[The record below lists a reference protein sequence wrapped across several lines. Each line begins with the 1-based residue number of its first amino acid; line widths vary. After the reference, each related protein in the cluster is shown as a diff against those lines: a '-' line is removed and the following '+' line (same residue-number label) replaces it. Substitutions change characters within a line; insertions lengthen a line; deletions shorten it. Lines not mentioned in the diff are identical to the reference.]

1 MLGYRTEK
9 ITLKLL
15 PFLILNKELQE
26 QLKIKTQTNISPWS
40 QLLWSATLFWVFL
53 LLKITYSI
61 SGNLK
66 IIYPVPCPIIHNLMI
81 QLTTIMC
88 LNMFL
93 AKKISS
99 VLKAR
104 QLLFPL
110 GICYL
115 SICWRLL
122 CSFVFNGFL
131 ALVMTFTYNL
141 VW

>member
-9 ITLKLL
+9 ISLKLL

-40 QLLWSATLFWVFL
+40 QLLWSATLLWVFL
-53 LLKITYSI
+53 LLKIPRSI

-66 IIYPVPCPIIHNLMI
+66 IIYPVPYPIIHSPRYSLL
-81 QLTTIMC
+81 QLCVWTC
-88 LNMFL
+88 FWQ
-93 AKKISS
+93 KKISS

-122 CSFVFNGFL
+122 CSFVFNGFV

>member
-9 ITLKLL
+9 ITLRLL
-15 PFLILNKELQE
+15 PFLISNKELQE

-40 QLLWSATLFWVFL
+40 QLLWSATLLWVFL
-53 LLKITYSI
+53 LLKIPRSI

-66 IIYPVPCPIIHNLMI
+66 IIYPVPYPIIHNPLI
-81 QLTTIMC
+81 QLTIIMC

-122 CSFVFNGFL
+122 CSFVFNGFV